1 MRTVVINTSKEAK
14 KSKLNIL
21 FKAPFDQTSLLWI
34 DRKLDA
40 LGECADEIRQSL
52 IENTDTVDRDYQ
64 LIVLVDL
71 YPLPLGN
78 DKKAVKIYEHLIE
91 RYIRFFL
98 LENLYSSLNLA
109 PRGVAMYF
117 VDSAKA
123 LRGLNLDSLVDNIKE
138 QERLE
143 AAAEAERESRV
154 KQAQQDKSG
163 DLEDADFE
171 LDKKRKN
178 RTEEQRILMEIFGWK
193 ENMRSTEFNW
203 KMKISVTG
211 ESTIDF
217 SEVFKDTSYSIA
229 KSHETAAALE
239 IALDEVL
246 APVEDSNLQ
255 GVGRFPVYKVIYDVE
270 RENEQSKIEGFFCVF
285 AGIFTCVQE
294 KMLLT
299 QPVSLKEEQI
309 RKMLISALKKY
320 SYFSREENICVSF
333 EPIEKIFKQ
342 RETICEK
349 RKSEIKNRSE
359 FKDKSDEDVADMI
372 MSDQTLASYD
382 KKSQKL
388 RGLDQQFHEIAEDIF
403 RHYDEEVIR
412 KQNNRIVKSCLEGL
426 WTWRD
431 DQTSD
436 SFKSLVDSTVKTS
449 AGVSDTQNRDQKR
462 ENIAFIEEEYEA
474 KRDDLINKVTDAE
487 HKLASNT
494 NILLET
500 KDLVLE
506 YSDWMRKGKWYWIS
520 TLGALFTLLATVFPF
535 FYTEISSG
543 AAGIGF
549 RINGVMVLATCA
561 LLYAVASTVYMTYIN
576 RKKRELIEKLE
587 RKRNESIQNRRN
599 SIIALYHYYSDTV
612 VEAESHYL
620 LWREI
625 LRRDR
630 ENAKKGIKRNYHINR
645 LKGLSEL
652 VKRFSTMLK
661 IDTDSEGKTEESDV
675 KDYQKKCLRLD
686 GEKPFYEQ
694 ENQRVYRFLPENLA
708 ESQNSEKGGTASV

>member
-14 KSKLNIL
+14 KSKLDIL

-34 DRKLDA
+34 DCKLDE
-40 LGECADEIRQSL
+40 LGECAGQIRQSL

-78 DKKAVKIYEHLIE
+78 DKKAVKVYEQLIE
-91 RYIRFFL
+91 RYIRFSL
-98 LENLYSSLNLA
+98 LENLYSSLNLS

-123 LRGLNLDSLVDNIKE
+123 LRGLPLDTLVDNIKE
-138 QERLE
+138 QERLA
-143 AAAEAERESRV
+143 AAAEAEREQRR
-154 KQAQQDKSG
+154 KQAQQDLGG
-163 DLEDADFE
+163 DIEDTAFE
-171 LDKKRKN
+171 QKKKIRH
-178 RTEEQRILMEIFGWK
+178 RTEEQCKLMEIFGWK
-193 ENMRSTEFNW
+193 EDMRSKDFNW

-211 ESTIDF
+211 DSAIDF

-229 KSHETAAALE
+229 KSHETAEVLE

-246 APVEDSNLQ
+246 APIEDSNLQ
-255 GVGRFPVYKVIYDVE
+255 GVGRFPVRKVIYYVE
-270 RENEQSKIEGFFCVF
+270 RENEQSKLEGFFCVF

-294 KMLLT
+294 KLLLT
-299 QPVSLKEEQI
+299 RPVILKEEQI
-309 RKMLISALKKY
+309 RQMLISALKKY
-320 SYFSREENICVSF
+320 RHFSLEENIFVQF

-342 RETICEK
+342 RNSICEK
-349 RKSEIKNRSE
+349 RKNEIKNRSE
-359 FKDKSDEDVADMI
+359 FKGKTDEEVADMV
-372 MSDQTLASYD
+372 MSEQTLASSD
-382 KKSQKL
+382 RKSQKL
-388 RGLDQQFHEIAEDIF
+388 QGLDQEFHKIAEDIF
-403 RHYDEEVIR
+403 RHYDDEVIR

-431 DQTSD
+431 DQTSE
-436 SFKSLVDSTVKTS
+436 SFKAIVDTAIETS
-449 AGVSDTQNRDQKR
+449 GSGADSQNRNPKR
-462 ENIAFIEEEYEA
+462 DNIEFIEEEYEA

-500 KDLVLE
+500 KDLVLK

-520 TLGALFTLLATVFPF
+520 TVGALFTLLATVFPF

-543 AAGIGF
+543 AAGLGF
-549 RINGVMVLATCA
+549 RLNALMVLATCA
-561 LLYAVASTVYMTYIN
+561 FLYAVASSVYMAYIG
-576 RKKRELIEKLE
+576 RKKRELICQLE
-587 RKRNESIQNRRN
+587 EKRNESLQNRRD

-630 ENAKKGIKRNYHINR
+630 ENAKKGVKRNYHINR
-645 LKGLSEL
+645 LKGLSGL
-652 VKRFSTMLK
+652 VERFGTMLK
-661 IDTDSEGKTEESDV
+661 IDTDSEGKADPDDL
-675 KDYQKKCLRLD
+675 KNYQDKRLRLN
-686 GEKPFYEQ
+686 GEEPFYEQ
-694 ENQRVYRFLPENLA
+694 ENQRVYRFLPEDLA
-708 ESQNSEKGGTASV
+708 DSQNNEKGGTATV